1 MEVAP
6 DPDAEFTGFVFA
18 TIVDPYAGR
27 LSLFRVIS
35 GTLGK
40 EGNILNVTKDNKERF
55 SQLLE
60 IAGKEQKQITGALP
74 GAIVAVAKLKNTLTG
89 DTLTEGKNIQIPAP
103 GPLAPVHLLCHF
115 TQVQK
120 R

>member
-1 MEVAP
+1 MPSSIRPICTSATKMIGVDVVFDFINDYMPSPIDRGAWTAKDADGNDVEVAP

-40 EGNILNVTKDNKERF
+40 EGNVLNVTKDTKERF

-60 IAGKEQKQITGALP
+60 IAGKEQKT
-74 GAIVAVAKLKNTLTG
+74 
-89 DTLTEGKNIQIPAP
+89 D
-103 GPLAPVHLLCHF
+103 
-115 TQVQK
+115 
-120 R
+120 